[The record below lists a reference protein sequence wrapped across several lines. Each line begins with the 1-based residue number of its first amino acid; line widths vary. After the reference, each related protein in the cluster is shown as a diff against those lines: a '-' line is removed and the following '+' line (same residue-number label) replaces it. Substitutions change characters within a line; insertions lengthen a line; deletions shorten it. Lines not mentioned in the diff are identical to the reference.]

1 METKISSL
9 LSTQNDLENR
19 IESLKHNSQEEE
31 LKLRIETLERAERA
45 LLRKIEILQQS
56 DSRGSVQVF
65 YLPTCIVVCLLFL
78 LCMSLRIK
86 RPQ

>member
-19 IESLKHNSQEEE
+19 VESLKHNSQEEE

-65 YLPTCIVVCLLFL
+65 YLYNLYCKI
-78 LCMSLRIK
+78 MR
-86 RPQ
+86 

>member
-65 YLPTCIVVCLLFL
+65 HLPTYIV
-78 LCMSLRIK
+78 R
-86 RPQ
+86 

>member
-1 METKISSL
+1 MAKISSLETKISSL

-19 IESLKHNSQEEE
+19 VESLKHNSQEEE

-65 YLPTCIVVCLLFL
+65 YLYNLYCKI
-78 LCMSLRIK
+78 MR
-86 RPQ
+86 